1 MRRVPH
7 VAVLIETSRAYGR
20 GLLEGVAQYN
30 RQFGFWSTYFEP
42 HGLNDAPPKWLSSW
56 KGDGILVRIN
66 DRRMARAILA
76 TGLPAV
82 DLRGR
87 VPRLGL
93 PFIGVDNFQVAR
105 LAFEHLWDRGFRHFG
120 FCGLARGEYFPMDRR
135 REFFQQRA
143 ERADCPCL
151 TFEAR
156 DGRRRTAIWE
166 EEQDQI
172 AAWIVKL
179 PRPLGVM
186 ACNDDRGHQVLDACR
201 RAGVLVPDEVAVV
214 SVDNDAI
221 LCNMAEP
228 PLTSIDVNAEQI
240 GYEAA
245 ALLDRLMRR
254 GARAQTPSV
263 EIHPRGVVARQS
275 SDVLAVTDREVAA
288 AVRYI
293 RENACAGL
301 SVEGVLRQVGL
312 SRSVL
317 DLRFKTA
324 LGRTPKAEILRV
336 QLERARQLLS
346 ESRLPLDD
354 VAARCGFSS
363 AKYLGDVFFRELGVR
378 PGTYRQRFQR
388 PG

>member
-76 TGLPAV
+76 TGLPAI

-120 FCGLARGEYFPMDRR
+120 FCGLAQGEYFPMDRR

-143 ERADCPCL
+143 EQADCPCW
-151 TFEAR
+151 TFEPR
-156 DGRRRTAIWE
+156 DGGRRTAIWE

-254 GARAQTPSV
+254 GARARTPSV

-288 AVRYI
+288 AVRFI
-293 RENACAGL
+293 RENACTGA
-301 SVEGVLRQVGL
+301 SVEGVLRHVGL